1 MEGVRAYL
9 VILHTVSL
17 FWFCFCQIIND
28 AVLYVM
34 CCCSFEAVFKKKKKK
49 QHLLKNYRFS
59 FYYTP
64 ICKTEKL
71 KNSVHLNYHY
81 CIFRWVCSPL
91 CHLTITNKG
100 AEGREPGRK
109 GSCGL

>member
-1 MEGVRAYL
+1 MMQFYMSCAVVPSRLYL
-9 VILHTVSL
+9 
-17 FWFCFCQIIND
+17 
-28 AVLYVM
+28 
-34 CCCSFEAVFKKKKKK
+34 KKKK

-64 ICKTEKL
+64 ICK
-71 KNSVHLNYHY
+71 NSVHLNYHY
-81 CIFRWVCSPL
+81 CNFRWVCSPL

>member
-49 QHLLKNYRFS
+49 ATPAKKLQIFFLLHPNM
-59 FYYTP
+59 
-64 ICKTEKL
+64 
-71 KNSVHLNYHY
+71 
-81 CIFRWVCSPL
+81 
-91 CHLTITNKG
+91 
-100 AEGREPGRK
+100 
-109 GSCGL
+109 